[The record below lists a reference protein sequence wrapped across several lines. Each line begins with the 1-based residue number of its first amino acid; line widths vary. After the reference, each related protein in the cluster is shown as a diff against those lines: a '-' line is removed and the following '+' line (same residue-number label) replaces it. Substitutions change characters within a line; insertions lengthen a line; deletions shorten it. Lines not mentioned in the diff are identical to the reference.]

1 MPINAVRILSIGTTT
16 KSYSISFN
24 AGREFGVADWMQDA
38 RLFSVMISAQQQF
51 VDQLM
56 NHRLGDRYLRLDKE
70 PSQEQASDLGL
81 DVATPVAIQ
90 TLKALATVALGAG
103 IDEGLRVK

>member
-1 MPINAVRILSIGTTT
+1 
-16 KSYSISFN
+16 
-24 AGREFGVADWMQDA
+24 
-38 RLFSVMISAQQQF
+38 MISAQQQF

-81 DVATPVAIQ
+81 DVAGQNLLYEPKKQ
-90 TLKALATVALGAG
+90 TLVTDGADCRRPTAL
-103 IDEGLRVK
+103 DELLPDDLRS